1 MTSFFIV
8 QLFGRNIFGRN
19 FGSLGEHPILAS
31 NNFVYEISIDNHL
44 LEVIELDSHR
54 IETQLVD
61 FIHIAPGVSARVRP
75 HQIAFDQND
84 FDPLDHQSHWIRV
97 DHLASN
103 FLKNGTK
110 IEKPFGGR
118 AIYQSGSKSDYR
130 GSSQNK
136 QKPNTSRRSCSDS
149 YQCKVLDCQ
158 WPEYPRDYH
167 RQCINMN
174 DIRHVGK
181 DLK

>member
-1 MTSFFIV
+1 MISDLSGWFNV
-8 QLFGRNIFGRN
+8 SNKVAVRR
-19 FGSLGEHPILAS
+19 SLISAS
-31 NNFVYEISIDNHL
+31 NNFVYEVSIDNHL

-75 HQIAFDQND
+75 HQIAY
-84 FDPLDHQSHWIRV
+84 DPMDDLSDNLSHWIRI

-110 IEKPFGGR
+110 IEKPFGGKG
-118 AIYQSGSKSDYR
+118 IYRIGSNP
-130 GSSQNK
+130 GSSQNQ
-136 QKPNTSRRSCSDS
+136 QKPKTTRRSCSDS
-149 YQCKVLDCQ
+149 YHCRVLDCQ
-158 WPEYPRDYH
+158 WPEYPLEWY

-174 DIRHVGK
+174 QIRHIGTH
-181 DLK
+181 LKRPL

>member
-1 MTSFFIV
+1 M
-8 QLFGRNIFGRN
+8 IFH
-19 FGSLGEHPILAS
+19 GEYPILAS

-54 IETQLVD
+54 IETQWVD

-75 HQIAFDQND
+75 HQIALDQFDEI
-84 FDPLDHQSHWIRV
+84 DPVDHHWIRV

-110 IEKPFGGR
+110 IEKPFGGS
-118 AIYQSGSKSDYR
+118 AIYKTGSKWDYN
-130 GSSQNK
+130 GSTQSQ
-136 QKPNTSRRSCSDS
+136 QKPKTSRRSCSDS
-149 YQCKVLDCQ
+149 YQCRVLDCQ
-158 WPEYPRDYH
+158 WPEYPRDYY

-174 DIRHVGK
+174 EIRYVGIQFK
-181 DLK
+181 PPPLSDFH